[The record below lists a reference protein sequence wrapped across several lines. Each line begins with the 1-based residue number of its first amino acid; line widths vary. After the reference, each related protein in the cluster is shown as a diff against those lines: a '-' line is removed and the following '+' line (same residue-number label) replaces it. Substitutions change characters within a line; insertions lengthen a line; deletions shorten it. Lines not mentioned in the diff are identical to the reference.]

1 MDNKFFIENSN
12 ENDFKSNNV
21 KENVIFS
28 QVQDNIVNDFVNK
41 NISLEQIIERE
52 MFNINKF

>member
-12 ENDFKSNNV
+12 ENDLKNNNI
-21 KENVIFS
+21 KDNVFFS

-41 NISLEQIIERE
+41 NISLETIIETE
-52 MFNINKF
+52 MFKNIL

>member
-41 NISLEQIIERE
+41 NISLETIIERE